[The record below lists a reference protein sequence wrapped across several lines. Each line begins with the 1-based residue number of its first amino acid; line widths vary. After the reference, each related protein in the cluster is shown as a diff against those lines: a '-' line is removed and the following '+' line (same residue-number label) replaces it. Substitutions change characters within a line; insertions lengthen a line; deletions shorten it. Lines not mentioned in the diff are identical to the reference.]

1 MDSRHDK
8 YVTIVSGLPRSGT
21 SMMMRMISEGGIP
34 PLIDN
39 VRKADEDN
47 PEGYYEF
54 EPVKQTKKDASW
66 LTRAPGRVV
75 KMVYRLL
82 YDLPAGYQYR
92 VVFMRRKLEEVIK
105 SQEVMLERKG
115 RTGGDM
121 SDEKLIGI
129 FRDEIAKC
137 DEWVRKQP
145 HFSMMSVD
153 YNEMVRNPEPLV
165 TQLNAFL
172 GGGLDCGR
180 MLAVVNPELYRQR
193 K

>member
-1 MDSRHDK
+1 MGRK

-21 SMMMRMISEGGIP
+21 SMMMRMISEGGIA

-54 EPVKQTKKDASW
+54 EPVKKTKQDASW
-66 LTRAPGRVV
+66 LGQAPGMVV

-82 YDLPAGYQYR
+82 YDLPAGHEYR
-92 VVFMRRKLEEVIK
+92 VIFMRRKLEEVIK

-115 RTGGDM
+115 KAGGDM
-121 SDEKLIGI
+121 SDEKLIAM
-129 FRDEIAKC
+129 FREELAKC
-137 DEWVRKQP
+137 LAWMKERP
-145 HFSMMSVD
+145 HFKFVEVD
-153 YNEMVRNPEPLV
+153 YNQMLADPQPQVVR
-165 TQLNAFL
+165 LNDFL
-172 GGGLDCGR
+172 DKSLDTGK
-180 MLAVVNPELYRQR
+180 MLAVVNPKLYRQR